1 MQKWIRR
8 ILVAGMVVLW
18 TMPAWC
24 DYFQYRDEN
33 GVLRFTDDLASVP
46 PDQRPGVTT
55 HQSVKSNPAPPK
67 TAVSIDN
74 TESRTSASVPQ
85 GRLPSSGTWEAK
97 KAREIAEFD
106 RMQAEL
112 NQTYKSLQAEQAEHA
127 AKAPSKKASFE
138 EKAVYN
144 QKVTALNT
152 KIDRYEEEV
161 AAFRQQV
168 NAYNAHAKKI
178 D

>member
-1 MQKWIRR
+1 MRKWIRS

-24 DYFQYRDEN
+24 EYFQYRDEN

-46 PDQRPGVTT
+46 PDHRPGVTT
-55 HQSVKSNPAPPK
+55 HQSVQSNPASPK
-67 TAVSIDN
+67 TAVSIEN
-74 TESRTSASVPQ
+74 PESRPSASMPQ
-85 GRLPSSGTWEAK
+85 GRLPSSDTWEGK
-97 KAREIAEFD
+97 KARKIMEFD

-112 NQTYKSLQAEQAEHA
+112 SQTYTSLQAEQAEHA

-144 QKVTALNT
+144 QKLTALNT

-161 AAFRQQV
+161 AEFRQQV
-168 NAYNAHAKKI
+168 NAYNAHAKKN
-178 D
+178 